1 MGLDLPKYLVLFKI
15 TPKEGLSTQ
24 ANVSKA
30 LLALPRKPCRKVTVH
45 YRMKVFG
52 DWDYCV
58 LFEADDHD
66 RAMDF
71 VEGNISAID
80 GVNHT
85 YTLPMTPIKEH
96 LLPASMQQ
104 PYILFLRVERP
115 KTRSALSDLRA
126 LPKKPMHG
134 ITLHTTVNVFGQWDV
149 AILFEATNTDQAMDF
164 TKRKIRSIPGVSEFN
179 IIPASLIK

>member
-1 MGLDLPKYLVLFKI
+1 MGLDLPKYLVLFRI
-15 TPKEGLSTQ
+15 DPKARARASR
-24 ANVSKA
+24 A
-30 LLALPRKPCRKVTVH
+30 LLDLPRKPLSGVTVH
-45 YRMKVFG
+45 YRMHVLG

-66 RAMDF
+66 HAMDF
-71 VEGNISAID
+71 VEDNISTID

-115 KTRSALSDLRA
+115 KTRSALSDLKA
-126 LPKKPMHG
+126 LPKKPMDG

-149 AILFEATNTDQAMDF
+149 AILFEAINRDQAMNF
-164 TKRKIRSIPGVSEFN
+164 TKRKIHSIPGVCEFK
-179 IIPASLIK
+179 IMPASLIK